1 MSWKDG
7 DFDIGLFMRF
17 SKASWGVKTLYR
29 WGSAT
34 IWDSGPGL
42 VPGDENLKKVS
53 LGKVDGVSGLA

>member
-1 MSWKDG
+1 
-7 DFDIGLFMRF
+7 MRF
-17 SKASWGVKTLYR
+17 SKASWGVKTSYR
-29 WGSAT
+29 WGGAT